1 MIKIVTL
8 LILVAGLLFGQ
19 GVEWKMWKQAVALSS
34 QNHKIIMVEAVR
46 DGCHYCED
54 MQRDVFN
61 DSKMKEEIQKH
72 FIPVKVNLSRQ
83 KMPLDIE
90 VSMTP
95 TFYFITEEKKVI
107 KTVPGSWNQEDFKN
121 MLREIK

>member
-1 MIKIVTL
+1 MIKIAMSL
-8 LILVAGLLFGQ
+8 LITSQLLFSS
-19 GVEWKMWKQAVALSS
+19 GVAWKSWSDALALSRKK
-34 QNHKIIMVEAVR
+34 HKIIMIEAVR